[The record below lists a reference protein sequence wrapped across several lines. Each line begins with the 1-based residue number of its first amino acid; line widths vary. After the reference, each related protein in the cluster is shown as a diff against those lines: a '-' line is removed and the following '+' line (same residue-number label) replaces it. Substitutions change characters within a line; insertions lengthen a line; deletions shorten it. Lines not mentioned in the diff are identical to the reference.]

1 MQKRV
6 GKDAA
11 GCAAQVK
18 SGGSA
23 CDPCLPQPEGISSRR
38 GMVFALLSFHSQ
50 RDSPPATE
58 EAYGAASVIVPNTRA
73 GAVQG
78 CQPSMMSGVT
88 LSVPETEDGQDKR
101 RSWCASQGRGEAHA
115 RVR

>member
-1 MQKRV
+1 
-6 GKDAA
+6 
-11 GCAAQVK
+11 
-18 SGGSA
+18 
-23 CDPCLPQPEGISSRR
+23 
-38 GMVFALLSFHSQ
+38 MVFALLSFHSQ

-88 LSVPETEDGQDKR
+88 LSVPETEDGQEELVR
-101 RSWCASQGRGEAHA
+101 LPVAQGGARSSKGRC
-115 RVR
+115 